1 MVQQVKKK
9 KKKPLASKA
18 WQPEFNPWNTHSNP
32 DAEASSCASSG
43 PSASSGRRAS
53 LKLVYNTV
61 VATREILPQSEED
74 GASQLLAIVL

>member
-1 MVQQVKKK
+1 MVQQA

-32 DAEASSCASSG
+32 KAEAYSCASSG
-43 PSASSGRRAS
+43 PAASSGRRAS
-53 LKLVYNTV
+53 LKLVYNAV
-61 VATREILPQSEED
+61 VATRDILLQSEED